1 LPEVEVM
8 KKILLLPPVLAVV
21 LFALGCAP
29 SMDPTTSSTL
39 SAATTVAPTTTA
51 PSTTSTTEAVA
62 PAPATT
68 FTAELSGTEVIP
80 AVDTAATGSA
90 TFTID
95 ATGTRGYFKL
105 TVSNITG
112 VIASRVHEGGPGT
125 NGSGLLILYPGPTLD
140 GDLTGVLAQGNFNST
155 ALIGSLTGRSLAE
168 FAVLLQSGQ
177 AYVNVGTV
185 ANPKG
190 EIRGQIH

>member
-1 LPEVEVM
+1 M
-8 KKILLLPPVLAVV
+8 KKFLLLPPVLAVV
-21 LFALGCAP
+21 LFALGCSP
-29 SMDPTTSSTL
+29 SVAPTTSSTL
-39 SAATTVAPTTTA
+39 SPITTAAPTTTA
-51 PSTTSTTEAVA
+51 PSTTSTTEAA
-62 PAPATT
+62 TPASATT
-68 FTAELSGTEVIP
+68 FTAELSGAEVIP
-80 AVDTAATGSA
+80 AVDTPGTGSA
-90 TFTID
+90 VFTID

-105 TVSNITG
+105 TVNNITG

-125 NGSGLLILYPGPTLD
+125 NGSGLLILYPGPTLE
-140 GDLTGVLAQGNFNST
+140 GDLTGVLAQGNFSSS

-185 ANPKG
+185 KNPKG

>member
-1 LPEVEVM
+1 LLEVEVM
-8 KKILLLPPVLAVV
+8 KKILLLAPLLVVV
-21 LFALGCAP
+21 LFTLGCAT
-29 SMDPTTSSTL
+29 SVAPTTVSTL
-39 SAATTVAPTTTA
+39 SPTTAAPTTTA
-51 PSTTSTTEAVA
+51 PSTTSTTEATA

-68 FTAELSGTEVIP
+68 FTAELSGAEVIP
-80 AVDTAATGSA
+80 AVGTIATGTA

-140 GDLTGVLAQGNFNST
+140 GSLTGVLAQGNFNSS

-185 ANPKG
+185 GNPKG

>member
-1 LPEVEVM
+1 M

-21 LFALGCAP
+21 LLALGCAT
-29 SMDPTTSSTL
+29 SVAPTTSSTL
-39 SAATTVAPTTTA
+39 SPTTTVAPTTTA
-51 PSTTSTTEAVA
+51 PSTTSTTVA
-62 PAPATT
+62 AAPATT
-68 FTAELSGTEVIP
+68 FTAELSGAEVIP
-80 AVDTAATGSA
+80 AVDTIATGTA

-95 ATGTRGYFKL
+95 ASGTRGHFKL
-105 TVSNITG
+105 TVSNLTG
-112 VIASRVHEGGPGT
+112 VIASRVHEGAPGT
-125 NGSGLLILYPGPTLD
+125 NGSGVLILYPGPTLE
-140 GDLTGVLAQGNFNST
+140 GSLTGVLAQGNFNSS

-185 ANPKG
+185 ENPKG

>member
-1 LPEVEVM
+1 MPEVEVM
-8 KKILLLPPVLAVV
+8 KKIFSLPPVLAVV
-21 LFALGCAP
+21 LLALGCAT
-29 SMDPTTSSTL
+29 SPT
-39 SAATTVAPTTTA
+39 
-51 PSTTSTTEAVA
+51 STTSTTLGPTTTVAPVTTIISTTSTTAAAA

-68 FTAELSGTEVIP
+68 FTAELSGAEVVP
-80 AVDTAATGSA
+80 AVDTSATGTA
-90 TFTID
+90 IFTID

-112 VIASRVHEGGPGT
+112 VIASRVHEGRPGT

-140 GDLTGVLAQGNFNST
+140 GALTGVLAQGNFNSS

-177 AYVNVGTV
+177 AYVNVGTLE
-185 ANPKG
+185 NPQG
-190 EIRGQIH
+190 EIRGQIR